1 VLICRIS
8 GSAYAALHQSAVA
21 LPVFVISN
29 ANSGKAGPDANI
41 SVSGRAIVKT

>member
-1 VLICRIS
+1 VLVRK
-8 GSAYAALHQSAVA
+8 ADAA
-21 LPVFVISN
+21 FVISN